1 MWIRTGAAGHE
12 PVERARRAR
21 HKQRGE
27 KPCSGAEYRL
37 DGVQLPAQRHGR
49 LRPDRLADRARGGNI
64 DAFPDRDAGRARDL
78 TRLRYLAVWQERGP
92 RPRQRHG
99 DGHERGGESAREPPE
114 GNSPRGEEPVTGA
127 VAAAAGGGCHIF
139 SGCGFPAPGLQD
151 FIWKPIFTIGSFEF
165 TKPMLLAIL
174 AALIVIGFF
183 WAAFRKPRLIPGRTQ
198 SLGEMAIL
206 AVRDQILR
214 PSLGR
219 KGDSYLPFL
228 VSLFFFIYIMNLMEL
243 IPVFQFPVTSR
254 IGFVWPMVFI
264 VYFLYLYLGFKHQG
278 GWGYIRNMITPGVPA
293 PVLIILIP
301 VELLRFFVF
310 QPFTLGVR
318 LFGNMFAGHLLLTIF
333 TVATWYLLSLSV
345 RLLYAAGSFAL
356 AIFVFVLETL
366 VTLLQAFI
374 FTTLTATYIASSVE
388 PAH

>member
-1 MWIRTGAAGHE
+1 MT
-12 PVERARRAR
+12 
-21 HKQRGE
+21 
-27 KPCSGAEYRL
+27 
-37 DGVQLPAQRHGR
+37 
-49 LRPDRLADRARGGNI
+49 
-64 DAFPDRDAGRARDL
+64 
-78 TRLRYLAVWQERGP
+78 
-92 RPRQRHG
+92 
-99 DGHERGGESAREPPE
+99 
-114 GNSPRGEEPVTGA
+114 
-127 VAAAAGGGCHIF
+127 VAAPAGGCHIF
-139 SGCGFPAPGLQD
+139 NGCGFPAPGLQD
-151 FIWKPIFTIGSFEF
+151 FNWKPFFTIGSFGF

-174 AALIVIGFF
+174 SALVVIVFF
-183 WAAFRKPRLIPGRTQ
+183 WVAFRKPRLIPGRTQ

-214 PSLGR
+214 PSLGK

-254 IGFVWPMVFI
+254 IGFVWPMVFV

-278 GWGYIRNMITPGVPA
+278 GWGYLRNMIPPSVPA
-293 PVLIILIP
+293 PVLLILVP

-345 RLLYAAGSFAL
+345 GLLYAVGSFAL
-356 AIFVFVLETL
+356 AIFVFGLETL